1 MPNVSI
7 KVSNYVI
14 ATRNIG
20 DIQVRAV
27 GLVKNVS
34 AREIVVFFIGA
45 NKTVKTD
52 GNHVAYLN
60 IKKTG
65 KPYKKKICNICH
77 LLKDMKE
84 FDINQ
89 TDAKGRKTTR
99 PSCKVCR
106 VKIDGK
112 PLTPAENRRLN
123 AMTPKDIFTCPI
135 CQKTSIVRVTAN
147 LVKDHDHITGKGRV
161 WICDSCNTGLGRFKD
176 DIKLL
181 QRAIDYLKKYSVHK
195 FKIQSET

>member
-1 MPNVSI
+1 MSIANI
-7 KVSNYVI
+7 KVGDYVVAI
-14 ATRNIG
+14 RNIG
-20 DIQVRAV
+20 DIQARAV
-27 GLVKNVS
+27 GLVKDVS
-34 AREIVVFFIGA
+34 TVEITIFFIGA
-45 NKTVKTD
+45 SKIVKTD

-65 KPYKKKICNICH
+65 KPYKKKICNMCH
-77 LLKDMKE
+77 LLKSMKE

-106 VKIDGK
+106 VAIDGK
-112 PLTPAENRRLN
+112 HLKPTEKKRLN

-181 QRAIDYLKKYSVHK
+181 QRAIDYLKKYSAHK
-195 FKIQSET
+195 FKIQSKT